1 MPSSPIAKEI
11 TLPDNWVQLQKTMIP
26 DSETSCYWSVWYD
39 VEVKDDVTG
48 EVTNG
53 TYGTAWLMWCP
64 FGEDPSVNDS
74 WGHVEDLDGDVMNVL
89 TAIESVYGVDFKDS
103 IWVELPHSRDEN
115 GVVHTRKN
123 DEGKTIIPPG
133 SGSVAIGKGET
144 WDGE

>member
-48 EVTNG
+48 AVTNG

-89 TAIESVYGVDFKDS
+89 TAIESVYGVDFKGS
-103 IWVELPHSRDEN
+103 IWQPM
-115 GVVHTRKN
+115 TAK
-123 DEGKTIIPPG
+123 EGKIIIPPG